1 MMRRN
6 TRLRLFFVGLIS
18 VISFQRA
25 FSQGELK
32 PYGNLEGIR
41 IKGQLMPFYTRIAVA
56 GKDWKKVSYTAKEKQ
71 RPKFERNGDEETV
84 NTQIDS
90 LHFTE
95 TVKDIGKGA
104 IRVTITVTSHED
116 ASLEGIYFNVGL
128 PKLVFND
135 SRFKA
140 DKGSEQPI
148 SQMHLGDREQTIAA
162 SSLNFTAAKQSF
174 AIKTDSATKIIFKPE
189 REAIRFNLPIHLGN
203 ISNGDTFQQTYEIK
217 VTGDIDQS
225 PAGLQLNTSEQGRMF
240 AGFGGNFRLQN
251 PKADP
256 EVIDYCLK
264 NMRVAWGRVE
274 MPWSTWQPDTTID
287 PTTQD
292 TAQLNIRI
300 RKAMLMA
307 QRLNQ
312 MNIPVILTAWF
323 PPQWAVVGKL
333 NMVPTP
339 QGVWGNPLNPSVMP
353 RIYQSITDYILYL
366 KSHYG
371 VEVTYFSFNE
381 SDLGI
386 NIRQTGKEHDEL
398 IKGLG
403 AYFASKGLKTKMLL
417 GDNSDATTY
426 NFIYP
431 AMNDPQARPYM
442 GAVSFHS
449 WRGWTNE
456 ILKKW
461 ADAAKQTGL
470 PLIVGEGSIDAA
482 AWGYPAYFQEQ
493 SYALEE
499 INLYTRLLAL
509 CQPLSILQ
517 WQLTSDY
524 SPLKG
529 GGIFGDDGPLEPTQ
543 RFWNLKQLASTPKDL
558 YAMPISNNSS
568 DISCAALGD
577 NNRHVYTIHLVNNGT
592 EREVH
597 LSGIPSSVKKFDVY
611 ITNIKSDMKHKTFSV
626 KDGICDFKAD
636 QRSFITLISQ

>member
-1 MMRRN
+1 MRP
-6 TRLRLFFVGLIS
+6 TTGLKLFFIGLIS
-18 VISFQRA
+18 LISIQQA
-25 FSQGELK
+25 SAQAELK

-41 IKGQLMPFYTRIAVA
+41 IKGQLMPFYTRIAVV
-56 GKDWKKVSYTAKEKQ
+56 GKDGKKVSYTAKEKQ

-95 TVKDIGKGA
+95 TVKDIDKGS

-116 ASLEGIYFNVGL
+116 AQLEGIYFNVGL

-135 SRFKA
+135 SQFKA
-140 DKGSEQPI
+140 DKGNEEPVNQR
-148 SQMHLGDREQTIAA
+148 HLGDQEQTIKA
-162 SSLNFTAAKQSF
+162 SSLSFTAAQSF
-174 AIKTDSATKIIFKPE
+174 EIKTASVTPIIFKPE
-189 REAIRFNLPIHLGN
+189 REVIRFNFPIHSGN
-203 ISNGDTFQQTYEIK
+203 ISNGDTFQQTYDIK
-217 VTGDIDQS
+217 VAGDIDQT
-225 PAGLQLNTSEQGRMF
+225 PANLQLNTSEQGRMF

-256 EVIDYCLK
+256 EVIDYCLQ

-274 MPWSTWQPDTTID
+274 MPWSTWQPDTTVD
-287 PTTQD
+287 PTKQD

-323 PPQWAVVGKL
+323 PPQWAVIGKL

-339 QGVWGNPLNPSVMP
+339 QGIWGNPLNPSVMP

-366 KSHYG
+366 KAHYG

-386 NIRQTGKEHDEL
+386 NIRQTGEEHDEL

-431 AMNDPQARPYM
+431 AMNDPQAKPYI
-442 GAVSFHS
+442 GAISFHS
-449 WRGWTNE
+449 WRGWTTE

-461 ADAAKQTGL
+461 ADAAKQTNL

-482 AWGYPAYFQEQ
+482 AWGYPRYFQEQ

-499 INLYTRLLAL
+499 INLYTRLLAI

-558 YAMPISNNSS
+558 YAMPISNNNA

-577 NNRHVYTIHLVNNGT
+577 NNKHVYTIHLVNNGT

-597 LSGIPSSVKKFDVY
+597 LSGVPSSVKKFDVY

-636 QRSFITLISQ
+636 QRSFVTLISK